1 MVQDYESD
9 IELKELMSKLRQT
22 MKDVKSQLMI
32 IEDTVN
38 ACEIIEEKKYK
49 ECVNAVS
56 TAEVEAIKFMKLN
69 VELVNLLNSLRS
81 HVFAKHL

>member
-9 IELKELMSKLRQT
+9 KELTELMAKLRQT
-22 MKDVKSQLMI
+22 MKQVKSQLSI
-32 IEDTVN
+32 IEDTVS
-38 ACEIIEEKKYK
+38 ACEIIEERKYQ
-49 ECVNAVS
+49 ECVSAVS
-56 TAEVEAIKFMKLN
+56 TAEVEAIEFMKLN

>member
-1 MVQDYESD
+1 MVQDYKND
-9 IELKELMSKLRQT
+9 KELKELMAKLRQT
-22 MKDVKSQLMI
+22 MKQVKSQLSI
-32 IEDTVN
+32 IEDTVSS
-38 ACEIIEEKKYK
+38 CEVIEERKYQ

-56 TAEVEAIKFMKLN
+56 TAEVEAIEFMKLN

>member
-9 IELKELMSKLRQT
+9 RELMELMAKLRQT
-22 MKDVKSQLMI
+22 IKQVKSQLSI
-32 IEDTVN
+32 IEDTVSS
-38 ACEIIEEKKYK
+38 CEVIEERKYH

-56 TAEVEAIKFMKLN
+56 TAEVEAIEFMRLN

-81 HVFAKHL
+81 RVFAKHL